1 MSHVDTVIFLVRAI
15 HFSYTNF
22 LFFHLLL
29 SVTSPDLF
37 LSSLLVIL
45 LPPVLL
51 DQLVVRFER
60 EERPN
65 EEEEEA
71 NLRKRLKTK

>member
-1 MSHVDTVIFLVRAI
+1 MIF
-15 HFSYTNF
+15 SMETYPF
-22 LFFHLLL
+22 LPSLEDA
-29 SVTSPDLF
+29 SVTQSLSPDLF
-37 LSSLLVIL
+37 LSSHRSFLL

-60 EERPN
+60 EE
-65 EEEEEA
+65 A